1 VVYACAEA
9 YRITGKERYLE
20 LAKQAAGWLAG
31 KNAAGKA
38 MWEPATGRGFDG
50 IINEGKINLNAG
62 AESTIEALLALQEV
76 GQLDR

>member
-1 VVYACAEA
+1 
-9 YRITGKERYLE
+9 
-20 LAKQAAGWLAG
+20 
-31 KNAAGKA
+31 
-38 MWEPATGRGFDG
+38 MWDPATGRGFDG